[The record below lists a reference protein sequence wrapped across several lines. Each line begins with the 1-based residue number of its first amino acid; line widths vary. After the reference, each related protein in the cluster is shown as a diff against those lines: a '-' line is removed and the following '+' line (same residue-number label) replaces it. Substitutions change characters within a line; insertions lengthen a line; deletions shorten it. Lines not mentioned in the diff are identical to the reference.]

1 MLEHPI
7 KPFKSQ
13 QYGSRNRQID
23 KKWVKERI
31 QKYILVYKRI

>member
-13 QYGSRNRQID
+13 QYGNRKRQID
-23 KKWVKERI
+23 KSGLKKE
-31 QKYILVYKRI
+31 YKNIF

>member
-7 KPFKSQ
+7 KPLKSK

-23 KKWVKERI
+23 KNGSKKE
-31 QKYILVYKRI
+31 YKNIF